1 MILKGRPTTPQKIR
15 LTNSSRNW
23 RNKINHNVQSI
34 TRKNVIRAALNRLG
48 QWLTKADVI
57 DVVVAVVRIATIVV
71 ILAMLSSCGASWHL
85 KRAIEKDPTI
95 AGDTIVRVDTTIV
108 TNERRITDTLVVNDT
123 IVREIKSN
131 GVRASIQRIHDTI
144 RVDVVCPPDT
154 IRVAMEVPV
163 DRIIYKE
170 KPPKRSILDRIEM
183 MLFMVVLIAIALMV
197 RQFLMGRR
205 N

>member
-1 MILKGRPTTPQKIR
+1 MRFL
-15 LTNSSRNW
+15 W
-23 RNKINHNVQSI
+23 
-34 TRKNVIRAALNRLG
+34 VIVFAA
-48 QWLTKADVI
+48 V
-57 DVVVAVVRIATIVV
+57 
-71 ILAMLSSCGASWHL
+71 LSSCGASWHL
-85 KRAIEKDPTI
+85 KRAIAKDPTI
-95 AGDTIVRVDTTIV
+95 VGDTIVRVDTTIV
-108 TNERRITDTLVVNDT
+108 TNERRVVDTLVVNDT

-154 IRVAMEVPV
+154 IRLTTEVPV

-170 KPPKRSILDRIEM
+170 QPPKRSLLDRIEM

-197 RQFLMGRR
+197 RQFLMGPR